1 MVMTPLPPPPVMV
14 NVPDATRVNVTEV
27 LRASVPVLG
36 VTMPDAPVMV
46 WVGLHPPVLRLTTV
60 KVSPTLPVTVTIV

>member
-46 WVGLHPPVLRLTTV
+46 WVGLHPRCCA
-60 KVSPTLPVTVTIV
+60 